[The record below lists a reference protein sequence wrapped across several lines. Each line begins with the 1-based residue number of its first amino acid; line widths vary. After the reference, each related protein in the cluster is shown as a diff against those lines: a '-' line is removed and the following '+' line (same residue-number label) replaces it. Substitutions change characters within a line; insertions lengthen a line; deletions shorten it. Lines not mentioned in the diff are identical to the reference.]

1 MNFMPSISKA
11 KNAAF
16 AVIGLAVAAYALT
29 RLAPGVASFVGLR
42 PGGAALPTKTVLT
55 PPNVNELMGRQSAR
69 TNFVELNPRLRR
81 SPCST
86 CRGVT
91 TSWTRSWPRDCPR

>member
-69 TNFVELNPRLRR
+69 TNFVELNPPPPSFSVFDVPGRNNIMDTILA
-81 SPCST
+81 
-86 CRGVT
+86 
-91 TSWTRSWPRDCPR
+91 